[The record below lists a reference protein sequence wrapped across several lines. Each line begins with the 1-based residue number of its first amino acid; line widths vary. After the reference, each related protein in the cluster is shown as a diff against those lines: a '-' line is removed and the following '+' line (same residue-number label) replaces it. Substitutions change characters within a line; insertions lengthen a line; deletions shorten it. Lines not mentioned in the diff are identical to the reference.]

1 MLYVFVV
8 MCLSR
13 VSRTSLSDAVK
24 VVLMNIPDKP
34 ISISELALRAG
45 LNWRTV
51 KKVLEI
57 IRDTQKFLGEK
68 MLFLE
73 KVGKTYVVR
82 TERRRLLSLPLEERV
97 RYVRERYFPEPG
109 PEELLLGKL
118 FLCGAFGPDSAV
130 KVEMS
135 SVVERLLS
143 QGQLAFNSK
152 GEVYLTEEG
161 RIVARGILKLYPE
174 YF

>member
-1 MLYVFVV
+1 MLKA
-8 MCLSR
+8 
-13 VSRTSLSDAVK
+13 SRTSLSDAVR
-24 VVLMNIPDKP
+24 VVLMNISDKP
-34 ISISELALRAG
+34 VTVRELALRTG

-57 IRDTQKFLGEK
+57 ICDTQRFLGEK

-82 TERRRLLSLPLEERV
+82 TERRKLLSLPFEERV
-97 RYVRERYFPEPG
+97 KYVRERYFPEPG

-118 FLCGAFGPDSAV
+118 FLRGAVNPEGAV

-135 SVVERLLS
+135 SVVEKLLS

-152 GEVYLTEEG
+152 KEVYLTEEG
-161 RIVARGILKLYPE
+161 QIAARGILKLYRE